1 MRDYMLQAAYEPS
14 NGSVLGPIVV
24 ANAVDPR
31 DMQVKRGLRS
41 QLLNDPH
48 RAVWPYLCHFPS
60 SVPSPALFL
69 SRPCTLQVV
78 GLGCLM
84 AEEAGLPDGILYR
97 SAGSLVAA
105 RAAIQSKP
113 LLTSSQLQ
121 ETNVPGRR
129 SGLIV
134 VGSYVG
140 KSTEQLQYLRQ
151 ECGGW
156 LDEVQA

>member
-1 MRDYMLQAAYEPS
+1 
-14 NGSVLGPIVV
+14 
-24 ANAVDPR
+24 
-31 DMQVKRGLRS
+31 
-41 QLLNDPH
+41 
-48 RAVWPYLCHFPS
+48 
-60 SVPSPALFL
+60 
-69 SRPCTLQVV
+69 
-78 GLGCLM
+78 M
-84 AEEAGLPDGILYR
+84 AEAAGLPDGILYR

-121 ETNVPGRR
+121 GTKSAQGHR